1 MGWSHARRPA
11 VMEPLMSRPSLRLR
25 LLAAG
30 TSVFAMAASLPAL
43 AEEPVE
49 TAIRSWV
56 AALDASPNWV
66 AGFAELSYDEGRRA
80 ATVRNLTIRSE
91 TLSTKIEISF
101 GTLGVTGYAE
111 TSDGG
116 FKALDITADD
126 GKMVLGDLADVAMRD
141 IHIDNL
147 AVPSFANF
155 VFDPNRAFS
164 SGVKAMAI
172 ATKTSIDSIR
182 IGNIR
187 STQTAEGQTSK
198 ADYGSYELKG
208 MADGRIEHVALGP
221 VSQEMPSPDGL
232 ITFGVERVE
241 ARKYD
246 LDAVVAVLDP
256 DRYVGGVGDGKW
268 RDVLGLEVYKNFT
281 INVPGATV
289 RIGSFETENV
299 RMRQPKR
306 YFGEVIDT
314 ILARP
319 DMPEEEIGRLVI
331 DHMAG
336 FLSFA
341 GVGAMRL
348 NDLDVT
354 APEIERFH
362 LGDFHINDLSSDGIG
377 EIGIN
382 DLDAAA
388 QDKSS
393 LGAER
398 LAIGDIRFGDLDY
411 LANALRAAETGADI
425 DPLPLMPT
433 LGFAEAV
440 NVEVVQAGKKL
451 GAVERARLDLGQY
464 VGPVPT
470 KVVTDIRGLDLDL
483 SQVSDRR
490 ARNMLKDLG
499 YERLMADY
507 GFTLAWREADESV
520 KVDGFRLAIRDLAT
534 LTLDATLTGLTRQA
548 IEAPETLE
556 TALTALLFTE
566 GKLAIEDQSIVE
578 RAIGM
583 QAKKLNVEPD
593 KFRQQIAGALP
604 LFLMALRNPGFQ
616 GKLAP
621 ALQAFIKT
629 PGTMTITANPA
640 TPVPVLQLID
650 TAETAPQKL
659 PDLLQV
665 EIKTTP

>member
-1 MGWSHARRPA
+1 
-11 VMEPLMSRPSLRLR
+11 MSRPSLRLR

-30 TSVFAMAASLPAL
+30 TSAVAMTASLPAL
-43 AEEPVE
+43 AEEPIE
-49 TAIRSWV
+49 TAIRGWV

-66 AGFAELSYDEGRRA
+66 AGFAELTYDEGRRL

-101 GTLGVTGYAE
+101 GTLGVTGYSE

-116 FKALDITADD
+116 FKALEISADD
-126 GKMVLGDLADVAMRD
+126 SKFVVGDLGDVTMRD
-141 IHIDNL
+141 IHVDNL
-147 AVPSFANF
+147 AVPSFVNF
-155 VFDPNRAFS
+155 VFDPNRPFT
-164 SGVKAMAI
+164 SGVKALAI
-172 ATKTSIDSIR
+172 AAKTSIDSIK
-182 IGNIR
+182 IGNIQ
-187 STQTAEGQTSK
+187 STQTAEGQTSR

-208 MADGRIEHVALGP
+208 MADGKIEQVSVGP
-221 VSQEMPSPDGL
+221 VKQEMPSPDGL
-232 ITFGVERVE
+232 MTFAIDRIE

-246 LDAVVAVLDP
+246 LDAVIAVLDP
-256 DRYVGGVGDGKW
+256 DRYVGGVGDGQW

-281 INVPGATV
+281 INVPGAAV
-289 RIGSFETENV
+289 RVGSFETENL
-299 RMRQPKR
+299 RARQPKR
-306 YFGEVIDT
+306 NFADLIDT
-314 ILARP
+314 LLAKP
-319 DMPEEEIGRLVI
+319 DMPEEEMGRLVS
-331 DHMAG
+331 DNLAG
-336 FLSFA
+336 LLGFV

-348 NDLDVT
+348 SDLDVT

-362 LGDFHINDLSSDGIG
+362 LGDFHINDMSSDGIG

-393 LGAER
+393 IGAER

-411 LANALRAAETGADI
+411 LANALRAAETGADVN
-425 DPLPLMPT
+425 PLPLMPT

-440 NVEVVQAGKKL
+440 NLDVVQAGTKL
-451 GAVERARLDLGQY
+451 GAVDRARLDLGAY
-464 VGPVPT
+464 IGPVPT
-470 KVVTDIRGLDLDL
+470 KITTDIRGLDLDL
-483 SQVSDRR
+483 SQVNDRR
-490 ARNMLKDLG
+490 ARTMLKDLG
-499 YERLMADY
+499 YERLVADY

-520 KVDGFRLAIRDLAT
+520 KVDGFRLAIKDLAT
-534 LTLDATLTGLTRQA
+534 VTLDATLTGLSRQA
-548 IEAPETLE
+548 IETPENLQP
-556 TALTALLFTE
+556 ALAALLFTQ
-566 GKLAIEDQSIVE
+566 GKLAIEDKSIVE
-578 RAIGM
+578 RAVGM
-583 QAKKLNVEPD
+583 QAKKMNVEPD

-616 GKLAP
+616 AKLAP

-640 TPVPVLQLID
+640 TPVPVLQLVE

-665 EIKTTP
+665 EIKSTP

>member
-1 MGWSHARRPA
+1 
-11 VMEPLMSRPSLRLR
+11 MSRPSLRLR

-30 TSVFAMAASLPAL
+30 TSAIAMTASLPAL
-43 AEEPVE
+43 AEEPIE
-49 TAIRSWV
+49 TAIRGWV

-66 AGFAELSYDEGRRA
+66 AGFAELSYDEGRRE
-80 ATVRNLTIRSE
+80 ATLRNLTIRSE
-91 TLSTKIEISF
+91 TLSTKIEVSF
-101 GTLGVTGYAE
+101 GTLGVVGYSE
-111 TSDGG
+111 TADGG
-116 FKALDITADD
+116 FKALEIKADD
-126 GKMVLGDLADVAMRD
+126 SKVVIGDLADVTMRD
-141 IHIDNL
+141 LRVDNL
-147 AVPSFANF
+147 AVPSFASF
-155 VFDPNRAFS
+155 VFDPNRPFT

-172 ATKTSIDSIR
+172 AAKTSIDSIK
-182 IGNIR
+182 IANIQ
-187 STQTAEGQTSK
+187 STQTAEGQTSR

-208 MADGRIEHVALGP
+208 MADGKIDQVAVGP
-221 VSQEMPSPDGL
+221 VKQEMPSPDGL
-232 ITFGVERVE
+232 MTFGIDRIE

-246 LDAVVAVLDP
+246 LDAVVAVFDP

-268 RDVLGLEVYKNFT
+268 RDVLALEVYKNFT
-281 INVPGATV
+281 INVPGAAI
-289 RIGSFETENV
+289 RIGSFETENL

-306 YFGEVIDT
+306 NVGEVIDT
-314 ILARP
+314 LLTKP
-319 DMPEEEIGRLVI
+319 DMPEEEVGRLVSENL
-331 DHMAG
+331 AG
-336 FLSFA
+336 LLGFA
-341 GVGAMRL
+341 GVGSLRL
-348 NDLDVT
+348 SDLDVT

-362 LGDFHINDLSSDGIG
+362 LGDFHITDMSSDGIG

-393 LGAER
+393 VGAER

-411 LANALRAAETGADI
+411 LANMLRAAEAGADI

-433 LGFAEAV
+433 LGFAEAIDLD
-440 NVEVVQAGKKL
+440 VVQAGTRL
-451 GAVERARLDLGQY
+451 GAVERARLDLGAY
-464 VGPVPT
+464 IGPVPT
-470 KVVTDIRGLDLDL
+470 KIATDIRGLDLDL

-490 ARNMLKDLG
+490 AREMLRDLG
-499 YERLMADY
+499 YQRLVADY

-520 KVDGFRLAIRDLAT
+520 KVDGFRLAIKDLAT
-534 LTLDATLTGLTRQA
+534 LTMDATLVGLSRQA
-548 IEAPETLE
+548 IEDPQNLE
-556 TALTALLFTE
+556 PALAGLQFTQ
-566 GKLAIEDQSIVE
+566 GQLAIEDQSIVE

-583 QAKKLNVEPD
+583 QAKKINVEPD

-616 GKLAP
+616 AKLAP

-629 PGTMTITANPA
+629 PGTMTILANPA
-640 TPVPVLQLID
+640 TPIPVLQLIE

>member
-1 MGWSHARRPA
+1 
-11 VMEPLMSRPSLRLR
+11 MSRPSLRLR

-30 TSVFAMAASLPAL
+30 TSAIAMTASLPAL
-43 AEEPVE
+43 AEEPIE
-49 TAIRSWV
+49 TAIRGWV

-66 AGFAELSYDEGRRA
+66 AGFAELSYDEGRRE
-80 ATVRNLTIRSE
+80 ATLRNLTIRSE
-91 TLSTKIEISF
+91 TLSTKIEVSF
-101 GTLGVTGYAE
+101 GTLGVVGYSE
-111 TSDGG
+111 TADGG
-116 FKALDITADD
+116 FKALEIKADD
-126 GKMVLGDLADVAMRD
+126 SKVVIGDLADVTMRD
-141 IHIDNL
+141 LRVDNL
-147 AVPSFANF
+147 AVPSFASF
-155 VFDPNRAFS
+155 VFDPNRPFT

-172 ATKTSIDSIR
+172 AAKTSIDSIK
-182 IGNIR
+182 IANIQ
-187 STQTAEGQTSK
+187 STQTAEGQTSR

-208 MADGRIEHVALGP
+208 MADGKIDQVAVGP
-221 VSQEMPSPDGL
+221 VKQEMPSPDGL
-232 ITFGVERVE
+232 MTFGIDRIE

-246 LDAVVAVLDP
+246 LDAVVAVFDP

-268 RDVLGLEVYKNFT
+268 RDVLALEVYKNFT
-281 INVPGATV
+281 INVPGAAI
-289 RIGSFETENV
+289 RIGSFETENL

-306 YFGEVIDT
+306 NVGEVIDT
-314 ILARP
+314 LLTKP
-319 DMPEEEIGRLVI
+319 DMPEEEVGRLVSENL
-331 DHMAG
+331 AG
-336 FLSFA
+336 LLGFA
-341 GVGAMRL
+341 GVGSLRL
-348 NDLDVT
+348 SDLDVT

-362 LGDFHINDLSSDGIG
+362 LGDFHITDMSSDGIG

-393 LGAER
+393 VGAER

-411 LANALRAAETGADI
+411 LANMLRAAEAGADI

-433 LGFAEAV
+433 LGFAEAIDLD
-440 NVEVVQAGKKL
+440 VVQAGTRL
-451 GAVERARLDLGQY
+451 GAVERARLDLGAY
-464 VGPVPT
+464 IGPVPT
-470 KVVTDIRGLDLDL
+470 KIATDIRGLDLDL

-490 ARNMLKDLG
+490 AREMLRDLG
-499 YERLMADY
+499 YQRLVADY

-520 KVDGFRLAIRDLAT
+520 KVDGFRLAIKDLAT
-534 LTLDATLTGLTRQA
+534 LTMDATLVGLSRQA
-548 IEAPETLE
+548 IEDPQNLE
-556 TALTALLFTE
+556 PALAGLQFTQ
-566 GKLAIEDQSIVE
+566 GQLAIEDQSIVE

-583 QAKKLNVEPD
+583 QAKKMNVEPD

-616 GKLAP
+616 AKLAP

-629 PGTMTITANPA
+629 PGTMTILANPA
-640 TPVPVLQLID
+640 TPIPVLQLIE

>member
-1 MGWSHARRPA
+1 
-11 VMEPLMSRPSLRLR
+11 MSRPSLRLR

-30 TSVFAMAASLPAL
+30 TSAIAMTTSLPAL
-43 AEEPVE
+43 AEEPIE
-49 TAIRSWV
+49 TAIRGWV

-66 AGFAELSYDEGRRA
+66 AGFAELSYDEGRRE
-80 ATVRNLTIRSE
+80 ATLRNLTIRSE
-91 TLSTKIEISF
+91 TLSTKIEVSF
-101 GTLGVTGYAE
+101 GTLGVVGYSE
-111 TSDGG
+111 TADGG
-116 FKALDITADD
+116 FKALEIKADD
-126 GKMVLGDLADVAMRD
+126 SKVVIGDLADVTMRD
-141 IHIDNL
+141 LRVDNL
-147 AVPSFANF
+147 AVPSFASF
-155 VFDPNRAFS
+155 VFDPNRPFT

-172 ATKTSIDSIR
+172 AAKTSIDSIK
-182 IGNIR
+182 IANIQ
-187 STQTAEGQTSK
+187 STQTAEGQTSR

-208 MADGRIEHVALGP
+208 MADGKIDQVAVGP
-221 VSQEMPSPDGL
+221 VKQEMPSPDGL
-232 ITFGVERVE
+232 MTFGIDRIE

-246 LDAVVAVLDP
+246 LDAVVAVFDP

-268 RDVLGLEVYKNFT
+268 RDVLALEVYKNFT
-281 INVPGATV
+281 INVPGAAI
-289 RIGSFETENV
+289 RIGSFETENL

-306 YFGEVIDT
+306 NVGEVIDT
-314 ILARP
+314 LLTKP
-319 DMPEEEIGRLVI
+319 DMPEEEVGRLVSENL
-331 DHMAG
+331 AG
-336 FLSFA
+336 LLGFA
-341 GVGAMRL
+341 GVGSLRL
-348 NDLDVT
+348 SDLDVT

-362 LGDFHINDLSSDGIG
+362 LGDFHITDMSSDGIG

-393 LGAER
+393 VGAER

-411 LANALRAAETGADI
+411 LANMLRAAEAGADI

-433 LGFAEAV
+433 LGFAEAIDLD
-440 NVEVVQAGKKL
+440 VVQAGTRL
-451 GAVERARLDLGQY
+451 GAVERARLDLGAY
-464 VGPVPT
+464 IGPVPT
-470 KVVTDIRGLDLDL
+470 KIATDIRGLDLDL

-490 ARNMLKDLG
+490 AREMLRDLG
-499 YERLMADY
+499 YQRLVADY

-520 KVDGFRLAIRDLAT
+520 KVDGFRLAIKDLAT
-534 LTLDATLTGLTRQA
+534 LTMDATLVGLSRQA
-548 IEAPETLE
+548 IEDPQNLE
-556 TALTALLFTE
+556 PALAGLQFTQ
-566 GKLAIEDQSIVE
+566 GQLAIEDQSIVE

-583 QAKKLNVEPD
+583 QAKKMNVEPD

-616 GKLAP
+616 AKLAP

-629 PGTMTITANPA
+629 PGTMTILANPA
-640 TPVPVLQLID
+640 TPIPVLQLIE

>member
-1 MGWSHARRPA
+1 
-11 VMEPLMSRPSLRLR
+11 MSRPSLRLR

-30 TSVFAMAASLPAL
+30 TSAVAMTASLPAL
-43 AEEPVE
+43 AEEPIE
-49 TAIRSWV
+49 TAIRGWV

-66 AGFAELSYDEGRRA
+66 AGFAELTYDEGRRE
-80 ATVRNLTIRSE
+80 ATLRNLTIRSE

-101 GTLGVTGYAE
+101 GTLGVTGYSE
-111 TSDGG
+111 TADGG
-116 FKALDITADD
+116 FKALDISADD
-126 GKMVLGDLADVAMRD
+126 SKVVIGDLADVTMRD
-141 IHIDNL
+141 LRVDNL
-147 AVPSFANF
+147 AVPSFVNF
-155 VFDPNRAFS
+155 VFDPNRPFT

-172 ATKTSIDSIR
+172 AAKTSIDSIK
-182 IGNIR
+182 IGNIQ
-187 STQTAEGQTSK
+187 STQTAEGQTSR

-208 MADGRIEHVALGP
+208 MADGKIDQVVVGP
-221 VSQEMPSPDGL
+221 VKQEMPSPDGL
-232 ITFGVERVE
+232 MTFGVDRIE

-246 LDAVVAVLDP
+246 LDAVIAVFDP

-268 RDVLGLEVYKNFT
+268 RDVLALEVYKNFT
-281 INVPGATV
+281 INVPGAAV
-289 RIGSFETENV
+289 RIGSFETENL

-306 YFGEVIDT
+306 NIGEVIDT
-314 ILARP
+314 LIAKP
-319 DMPEEEIGRLVI
+319 DMPEEEMGRLVSENL
-331 DHMAG
+331 AG
-336 FLSFA
+336 LLGFV
-341 GVGAMRL
+341 GVGSMRL
-348 NDLDVT
+348 SDLDVT

-362 LGDFHINDLSSDGIG
+362 LGDFHIIDMSSDGIG

-393 LGAER
+393 VGAER

-411 LANALRAAETGADI
+411 LANALRAAETGADV
-425 DPLPLMPT
+425 DPLPLVPT
-433 LGFAEAV
+433 FGFAEAIDLD
-440 NVEVVQAGKKL
+440 VVQAGTRL
-451 GAVERARLDLGQY
+451 GAVDRARLDLGAY
-464 VGPVPT
+464 IGPVPT
-470 KVVTDIRGLDLDL
+470 KIATDIRGLDLDL

-490 ARNMLKDLG
+490 AREMLRDLG
-499 YERLMADY
+499 YERLVADY
-507 GFTLAWREADESV
+507 GFTLAWREADESL
-520 KVDGFRLAIRDLAT
+520 KVDGFRLAIKDLAT
-534 LTLDATLTGLTRQA
+534 LTMDATLIGLTRQA
-548 IEAPETLE
+548 IEAPENLE
-556 TALTALLFTE
+556 PALAALQFTQ

-578 RAIGM
+578 RAVGM
-583 QAKKLNVEPD
+583 QAKKMNVEPD

-616 GKLAP
+616 AKLAP

-640 TPVPVLQLID
+640 TPVPVMQLID